1 MQTFKDFKLYL
12 RADHYRNF
20 GKVKSS
26 IFFKLLNRKYKLLFL
41 FRLCHFVFYYR
52 NRHVVFKILYV
63 FFVFF
68 YNRIQCKLCVEIE
81 PRTKIGKG
89 LFLPH
94 PNGIVLNPNVVIGD
108 NCSILHQVTIGN
120 NGFKGMNNLAV
131 IGNNVQIGAGAKI
144 IGPCK
149 IGNNI
154 SIGANSVVTKDILDG
169 KVVAGIPARVLN
181 NKIPVIYNEYL
192 SE

>member
-1 MQTFKDFKLYL
+1 MQTFNEFKLSL
-12 RADHYRNF
+12 RTDHFRNF
-20 GKVKSS
+20 GTVKSS
-26 IFFKLLNRKYKLLFL
+26 IIFKLFNRKYKLLFL
-41 FRLCHFVFYYR
+41 FRLCHFIFNYR
-52 NRHVVFKILYV
+52 SRHVVFKLIYR
-63 FFVFF
+63 FVLFF
-68 YNRIQCKLCVEIE
+68 YKRIQCKLCVEIE
-81 PRTKIGKG
+81 PWTKIGRG

-120 NGFKGMNNLAV
+120 NGFKGMNELAV

-149 IGNNI
+149 IGNDI

-169 KVVAGIPARVLN
+169 QVVAGIPVKVLS
-181 NKIPVIYNEYL
+181 NKVPEIYNEYL
-192 SE
+192 GE